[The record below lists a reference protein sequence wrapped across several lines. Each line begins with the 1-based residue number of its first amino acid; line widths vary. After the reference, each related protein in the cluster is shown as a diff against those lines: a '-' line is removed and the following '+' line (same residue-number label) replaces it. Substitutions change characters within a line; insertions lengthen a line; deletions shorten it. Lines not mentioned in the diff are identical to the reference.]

1 MLKKQLSKRGQA
13 CAIVK
18 ETNIRSGRASVECS
32 CLTRASPDVLLCEGR
47 LHGEKRVILPR
58 PSPAYLRTISQIR
71 GPRNWTGGKYVKL
84 AAAPLPQRKDGVKE
98 ARRGEAR
105 ETQIVKR
112 QGPDP
117 GADKVV
123 DPEEERMDDSPSD
136 ELMGSHG

>member
-1 MLKKQLSKRGQA
+1 MCYSEGDEYQKRKGLGGMF
-13 CAIVK
+13 V
-18 ETNIRSGRASVECS
+18 SDPSVSRC
-32 CLTRASPDVLLCEGR
+32 PLCEGR

-123 DPEEERMDDSPSD
+123 DPEEERMADRPSD
-136 ELMGSHG
+136 ELMWSHG